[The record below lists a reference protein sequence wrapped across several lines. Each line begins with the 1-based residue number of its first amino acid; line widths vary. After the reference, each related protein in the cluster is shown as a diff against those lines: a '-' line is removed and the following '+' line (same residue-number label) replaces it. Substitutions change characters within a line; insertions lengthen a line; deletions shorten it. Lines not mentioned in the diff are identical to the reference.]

1 MNIVESM
8 VWNMKIGIIGYGSMG
23 KMLVDKFLDYKENL
37 FEAIY
42 VTNRTYEK
50 IESLENECQVCK
62 SCKEVAQAADIVFVC
77 VRPVDIKSVLYD
89 IAEVIDERT
98 LLVSLNGSILF
109 EQLESICKNGIAKV
123 IPSVTAEVNQ
133 SQTLVC
139 YNKWVKEEDKESLK
153 QVLSVLGK
161 VIELPEDEMGMGSEL
176 VSCMPGFMAAIMHEI
191 CQAARM
197 HTDIPD
203 EEIVQ
208 MVLNTMVG
216 TGELMLKN
224 KYSFEEVESRVATKG
239 GITEVGTKIIHERFP
254 EVAEAIFEDT
264 LEKRMQT
271 TQMAQEMFD

>member
-1 MNIVESM
+1 MKGKEKI
-8 VWNMKIGIIGYGSMG
+8 NMKIGIIGYGSMG
-23 KMLVDKFLDYKENL
+23 KMLVDKFLAYKENL

-50 IESLENECQVCK
+50 IESLENECHVCK
-62 SCKEVAQAADIVFVC
+62 SCKEVAQATDIVFVC
-77 VRPVDIKSVLYD
+77 VRPVDIKSVLSD

-191 CQAARM
+191 SQAARM

-239 GITEVGTKIIHERFP
+239 GITAVGTKIIHERFP
-254 EVAEAIFEDT
+254 EIAEAIFEDT
-264 LEKRMQT
+264 LEKRKQT
-271 TQMAQEMFD
+271 TQMAQKMFD